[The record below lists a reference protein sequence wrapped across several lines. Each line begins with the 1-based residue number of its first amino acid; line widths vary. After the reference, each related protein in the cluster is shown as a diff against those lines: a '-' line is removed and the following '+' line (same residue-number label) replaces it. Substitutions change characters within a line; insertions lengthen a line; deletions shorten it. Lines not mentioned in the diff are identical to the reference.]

1 MTESM
6 DGWPLG
12 RLLST
17 ASRLVENAWHEALA
31 EHDLTHAGLIV
42 LHFLGAGPLSQSALA
57 TRARVENQTMSRTL
71 ERLERSGFVSR
82 DRDAAD
88 GRRVLVSITDVG
100 TSVFEATQAIERDL
114 FPDVERPAEL
124 RRQLEAI
131 IRATGRWGD

>member
-1 MTESM
+1 MS
-6 DGWPLG
+6 DWPIG

-42 LHFLGAGPLSQSALA
+42 LHFLHDGPLSQSALA
-57 TRARVENQTMSRTL
+57 TLARVENQTMSRTL
-71 ERLERSGFVSR
+71 ERLERSGFVRR

-88 GRRVLVSITDVG
+88 GRRVLVSRTDAG
-100 TSVFEATQAIERDL
+100 TSVFQETCTIEREL
-114 FPDVERPAEL
+114 FPDIEQPQEL